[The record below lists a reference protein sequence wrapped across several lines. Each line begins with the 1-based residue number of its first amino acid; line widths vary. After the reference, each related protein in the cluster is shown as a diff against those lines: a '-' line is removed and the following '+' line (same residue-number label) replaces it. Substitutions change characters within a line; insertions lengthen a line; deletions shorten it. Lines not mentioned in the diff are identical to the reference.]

1 MSWSFAGTLAACAG
15 TAAKHGLNAVF
26 GWIIQHYYILIMKKV
41 LVDLTIKEVKQVND
55 NCVLLV
61 MGCDKPLPETFPG
74 QFAELR
80 IDSTPSVLLRR
91 PISVHSFD
99 AEKNEVG
106 FLVQLVGDG
115 TRWLGSLKVGD
126 KVNTL
131 MPLGNGFTLPES
143 AGKRYLLVGGGV
155 GSAPL
160 YYLAQELKARGCD
173 FTILIGARS
182 AKDLYLREAY
192 ETLGRVE
199 YTTEDATLGEKGYVT
214 NHSVLGEKFDFIF
227 TCGPKPMM
235 LSVAKYARESG
246 IGCEVSLENKMAC
259 GLGACLC
266 CVEDT
271 KEGHKCVCTDGPVF
285 SIDELKW

>member
-1 MSWSFAGTLAACAG
+1 
-15 TAAKHGLNAVF
+15 
-26 GWIIQHYYILIMKKV
+26 MKKV
-41 LVDLTIKEVKQVND
+41 LVDLVIKEIQQVNA

-61 MGCDKPLPETFPG
+61 MASETPFPDVRPG

-80 IDSTPSVLLRR
+80 IDNTPTVMLRR

-99 AEKNEVG
+99 AAKNEIG
-106 FLVQLVGDG
+106 FLVQVVGDG
-115 TRWLGSLKVGD
+115 TKWLGSLKAGD

-131 MPLGNGFTLPES
+131 LPLGNGFTMPIVP
-143 AGKRYLLVGGGV
+143 GKKYLLVGGGV

-160 YYLAQELKARGCD
+160 YYLAQELAKGGNE

-182 AKDLYLREAY
+182 AKDLYRREAY
-192 ETLGRVE
+192 EALGRVE
-199 YTTEDATLGEKGYVT
+199 YTTEDGSLGEKGFVT
-214 NHSVLGEKFDFIF
+214 NHSLLAEKYDYIY

-235 LSVAKYARESG
+235 MAVARYARENN
-246 IGCEVSLENKMAC
+246 IACEVSLENKMAC

>member
-1 MSWSFAGTLAACAG
+1 
-15 TAAKHGLNAVF
+15 
-26 GWIIQHYYILIMKKV
+26 MKKV
-41 LVDLTIKEVKQVND
+41 LVDLTVKEVKRAND
-55 NCVLLV
+55 NCILLV
-61 MGCDKPLPETFPG
+61 MGCDKPLPETLPG

-80 IDSTPSVLLRR
+80 VDGVPTVMLRR

-99 AEKNEVG
+99 AVKNEVG

-115 TRWLGSLKVGD
+115 TRRLCSLKAGD

-131 MPLGNGFTLPES
+131 MPLGNGFTLPEV
-143 AGKRYLLVGGGV
+143 AGKKYLLVGGGV

-182 AKDLYLREAY
+182 AKELYLREAY
-192 ETLGRVE
+192 EALGRVE
-199 YTTEDATLGEKGYVT
+199 YTTEDGSLGEKGYVT
-214 NHSVLGEKFDFIF
+214 NHTVLNNGFDHIY

-235 LSVAKYARESG
+235 VAVAKYARANN

-271 KEGHKCVCTDGPVF
+271 KDGHRCVCTDGPVF

>member
-1 MSWSFAGTLAACAG
+1 
-15 TAAKHGLNAVF
+15 
-26 GWIIQHYYILIMKKV
+26 MKKV
-41 LVDLTIKEVKQVND
+41 LVDLTIKEVQHVNA

-61 MGCDKPLPETFPG
+61 MCSETPLPATLPG

-80 IDSTPSVLLRR
+80 VDNTPSVVLRR

-99 AEKNEVG
+99 AEKNEIG
-106 FLVQLVGDG
+106 FLVQVVGDG
-115 TRWLGSLKVGD
+115 TRWLASLKVGD

-131 MPLGNGFTLPES
+131 MPLGNGFTMPAES
-143 AGKRYLLVGGGV
+143 GGRYLLVGGGV

-160 YYLAQELKARGCD
+160 YYLAEQLKKNGND
-173 FTILIGARS
+173 FVILIGAR
-182 AKDLYLREAY
+182 AQKDLYRRDAY
-192 ETLGRVE
+192 EALGRVE
-199 YTTEDATLGEKGYVT
+199 YTTEDGSLGEKGYVT
-214 NHSVLGEKFDFIF
+214 NHSVLAEKFDRIY

-235 LSVAKYARESG
+235 LAVAKYARENG
-246 IGCEVSLENKMAC
+246 IACEVSLENKMAC

>member
-1 MSWSFAGTLAACAG
+1 
-15 TAAKHGLNAVF
+15 
-26 GWIIQHYYILIMKKV
+26 MKKV
-41 LVDLTIKEVKQVND
+41 LVDLTIKEVQHVNA

-61 MGCDKPLPETFPG
+61 MKSETPFPDVRPG

-80 IDSTPSVLLRR
+80 IDQTPTVVLRR

-99 AEKNEVG
+99 AEKNEIG
-106 FLVQLVGDG
+106 FLVQVVGDG
-115 TRWLGSLKVGD
+115 TKWLGSLKAGD

-131 MPLGNGFTLPES
+131 LPLGNGFTKPAE
-143 AGKRYLLVGGGV
+143 AGKKYLLVGGGV

-160 YYLAQELKARGCD
+160 YYLAEELKKSGNE

-182 AKDLYLREAY
+182 AKDLYRREAY
-192 ETLGRVE
+192 EALGRVE
-199 YTTEDATLGEKGYVT
+199 YTTEDGSLGEKGYVT
-214 NHSVLGEKFDFIF
+214 NHSLLAEKYDYIY

-235 LSVAKYARESG
+235 MAVARYARENG
-246 IGCEVSLENKMAC
+246 IACEVSLENKMAC

>member
-1 MSWSFAGTLAACAG
+1 
-15 TAAKHGLNAVF
+15 
-26 GWIIQHYYILIMKKV
+26 MKKV
-41 LVDLTIKEVKQVND
+41 LVDLTIKEVQHVNA

-61 MGCDKPLPETFPG
+61 MCSETPLPATLPG

-80 IDSTPSVLLRR
+80 VDNTPSVVLRR

-99 AEKNEVG
+99 AAKNEIG
-106 FLVQLVGDG
+106 FLVQVVGDG
-115 TRWLGSLKVGD
+115 TRWLASLKAGD

-131 MPLGNGFTLPES
+131 MPLGNGFTMPAES
-143 AGKRYLLVGGGV
+143 GGRYLLVGGGV

-160 YYLAQELKARGCD
+160 YYLAEQLKKNGND
-173 FTILIGARS
+173 FVILVGAR
-182 AKDLYLREAY
+182 AQKDLYRRDAY
-192 ETLGRVE
+192 EALGRVE
-199 YTTEDATLGEKGYVT
+199 YTTEDGSLGEKGYVT
-214 NHSVLGEKFDFIF
+214 NHSVLAEKFDRIY

-235 LSVAKYARESG
+235 LAVAKYARENG
-246 IGCEVSLENKMAC
+246 IECEVSLENKMAC

>member
-1 MSWSFAGTLAACAG
+1 
-15 TAAKHGLNAVF
+15 
-26 GWIIQHYYILIMKKV
+26 MKKV
-41 LVDLTIKEVKQVND
+41 LVDLVVKEVQQVNA

-61 MGCDKPLPETFPG
+61 MASETPFPEVRPG

-80 IDSTPSVLLRR
+80 IDETPAVMLRR
-91 PISVHSFD
+91 PISVHSFN
-99 AEKNEVG
+99 AEKNEIG
-106 FLVQLVGDG
+106 FLVQVVGEG
-115 TRWLGSLKVGD
+115 TKWLGSLKAGD

-131 MPLGNGFTLPES
+131 LPLGNGVTMPVG
-143 AGKRYLLVGGGV
+143 AGKRYVLVGGGV

-160 YYLAQELKARGCD
+160 YYLAEELKKGGNE

-182 AKDLYLREAY
+182 AKDLYRREAY
-192 ETLGRVE
+192 EALGRVE
-199 YTTEDATLGEKGYVT
+199 YTTEDGSLGEKGYVT
-214 NHSVLGEKFDFIF
+214 NHSLLAEKYDCIY

-235 LSVAKYARESG
+235 MAVARYARENN
-246 IGCEVSLENKMAC
+246 IACEVSLENKMAC

-271 KEGHKCVCTDGPVF
+271 KEGHRCVCTDGPVF

>member
-1 MSWSFAGTLAACAG
+1 
-15 TAAKHGLNAVF
+15 
-26 GWIIQHYYILIMKKV
+26 MKKV
-41 LVDLTIKEVKQVND
+41 LVDLTIKEVQHVNA

-61 MGCDKPLPETFPG
+61 MGCDKPLPDTRPG

-80 IDSTPSVLLRR
+80 IDGTPTVMLRR

-99 AEKNEVG
+99 AAKNEVG

-131 MPLGNGFTLPES
+131 MPLGNGFALPEG

-160 YYLAQELKARGCD
+160 YYLAQELKVRGCD
-173 FTILIGARS
+173 FVILIGARS

-192 ETLGRVE
+192 EALGRVE

-214 NHSVLGEKFDFIF
+214 NHSVLGENFDHIY

-235 LSVAKYARESG
+235 LSVARYAREKG
-246 IGCEVSLENKMAC
+246 IGCDVSLENRMAC

>member
-1 MSWSFAGTLAACAG
+1 
-15 TAAKHGLNAVF
+15 
-26 GWIIQHYYILIMKKV
+26 MKKV
-41 LVDLTIKEVKQVND
+41 LVDLVVKEVQQVNA
-55 NCVLLV
+55 NCVVLV
-61 MGCDKPLPETFPG
+61 MASETPFPEVRPG

-80 IDSTPSVLLRR
+80 IDETPTVMLRR
-91 PISVHSFD
+91 PISVHSFN
-99 AEKNEVG
+99 AEKNEIG
-106 FLVQLVGDG
+106 FLVQVVGDG
-115 TRWLGSLKVGD
+115 TRWLGSLKAGD

-131 MPLGNGFTLPES
+131 LPLGNGFTMPVAS
-143 AGKRYLLVGGGV
+143 GKRYLLVGGGV

-160 YYLAQELKARGCD
+160 YYLAEELKKGGNE

-182 AKDLYLREAY
+182 AKDLYRREAY
-192 ETLGRVE
+192 EALGRVE
-199 YTTEDATLGEKGYVT
+199 YTTEDGSLGEKGYVT
-214 NHSVLGEKFDFIF
+214 NHSLLAERYDCIY

-235 LSVAKYARESG
+235 MAVARYARENN
-246 IGCEVSLENKMAC
+246 IACEVSLENKMAC

>member
-1 MSWSFAGTLAACAG
+1 
-15 TAAKHGLNAVF
+15 
-26 GWIIQHYYILIMKKV
+26 MKKV
-41 LVDLTIKEVKQVND
+41 LVDLTVKEAHKVNA

-61 MGCDKPLPETFPG
+61 MTCETPLPDTRPG

-80 IDSTPSVLLRR
+80 IDGTPSVMLRR

-99 AEKNEVG
+99 AAKNEIG

-115 TRWLGSLKVGD
+115 TRWLGSLKAGG

-131 MPLGNGFTLPES
+131 MPLGNGFTLPEK
-143 AGKRYLLVGGGV
+143 AGEKCLLIGGGV

-160 YYLAQELKARGCD
+160 YYLAQALQSAGCEY
-173 FTILIGARS
+173 TILIGARS

-192 ETLGRVE
+192 EALGRVE
-199 YTTEDATLGEKGYVT
+199 YTTEDGSLGEKGYVT
-214 NHSVLGEKFDFIF
+214 NHSVLNESFDRIY

-235 LSVAKYARESG
+235 LSVAKYAREKSVA
-246 IGCEVSLENKMAC
+246 CEVSLENKMAC

-271 KEGHKCVCTDGPVF
+271 KEGHRCVCTDGPVF

>member
-1 MSWSFAGTLAACAG
+1 
-15 TAAKHGLNAVF
+15 
-26 GWIIQHYYILIMKKV
+26 MKKV
-41 LVDLTIKEVKQVND
+41 LVDLTIKEVQHVNS

-61 MGCDKPLPETFPG
+61 MHSETPLPMALPG

-80 IDSTPSVLLRR
+80 VDNTPSVVLRR

-99 AEKNEVG
+99 AEKNEIG
-106 FLVQLVGDG
+106 FLVQVVGDG
-115 TRWLGSLKVGD
+115 TRWLASLKEGD

-131 MPLGNGFTLPES
+131 MPLGNGFTMPEKS
-143 AGKRYLLVGGGV
+143 GERYLLVGGGV

-160 YYLAQELKARGCD
+160 YYLAQELKNKGCD
-173 FTILIGARS
+173 FALLIGARS
-182 AKDLYLREAY
+182 AKDLYRRDAY
-192 ETLGRVE
+192 EALGRVE
-199 YTTEDATLGEKGYVT
+199 YTTEDGSLGEKGYVT
-214 NHSVLGEKFDFIF
+214 NHSMLAEKFDRIY

-235 LSVAKYARESG
+235 LAVAKYARENG
-246 IGCEVSLENKMAC
+246 IECEVSLENKMAC

>member
-1 MSWSFAGTLAACAG
+1 M
-15 TAAKHGLNAVF
+15 NA
-26 GWIIQHYYILIMKKV
+26 
-41 LVDLTIKEVKQVND
+41 

-61 MGCDKPLPETFPG
+61 MCSETPLPATLPG

-80 IDSTPSVLLRR
+80 VDNTPSVVLRR

-99 AEKNEVG
+99 AAKNEIG
-106 FLVQLVGDG
+106 FLVQVVGDG
-115 TRWLGSLKVGD
+115 TRWLASLKAGD

-131 MPLGNGFTLPES
+131 MPLGNGFTMPAES
-143 AGKRYLLVGGGV
+143 GGRYLLVGGGV

-160 YYLAQELKARGCD
+160 YYLAEQLKKNGND
-173 FTILIGARS
+173 FVILVGAR
-182 AKDLYLREAY
+182 AQKDLYRRDAY
-192 ETLGRVE
+192 EALGRVE
-199 YTTEDATLGEKGYVT
+199 YTTEDGSLGEKGYVT
-214 NHSVLGEKFDFIF
+214 NHSVLAEKFDRIY

-235 LSVAKYARESG
+235 LAVAKYARENG
-246 IGCEVSLENKMAC
+246 IACEVSLENKMAC

>member
-1 MSWSFAGTLAACAG
+1 
-15 TAAKHGLNAVF
+15 
-26 GWIIQHYYILIMKKV
+26 MKKV
-41 LVDLTIKEVKQVND
+41 LVDLTVKEVKHVNA

-61 MGCDKPLPETFPG
+61 MGCDSPLPETRPG

-80 IDSTPSVLLRR
+80 VDSTPTVMLRR

-99 AEKNEVG
+99 ATKNEVG
-106 FLVQLVGDG
+106 FLVQVVGDG
-115 TRWLGSLKVGD
+115 TRWLGSLEVGD

-131 MPLGNGFTLPES
+131 MPLGNGFTVPET
-143 AGKRYLLVGGGV
+143 AGKKYLLVGGGV

-160 YYLAQELKARGCD
+160 YYLAQMLKERDCD

-182 AKDLYLREAY
+182 VNDLYLREAY
-192 ETLGRVE
+192 EALGRVE
-199 YTTEDATLGEKGYVT
+199 YTTEDGSLGEKGYVT
-214 NHSVLGEKFDFIF
+214 NHTVLGDGFDQIF

-235 LSVAKYARESG
+235 VAVAKFARENG
-246 IGCEVSLENKMAC
+246 IGCEVSLENNMAC

-271 KEGHKCVCTDGPVF
+271 KEGHRCVCTDGPVF
-285 SIDELKW
+285 SIEELKW

>member
-1 MSWSFAGTLAACAG
+1 
-15 TAAKHGLNAVF
+15 
-26 GWIIQHYYILIMKKV
+26 MKKV
-41 LVDLTIKEVKQVND
+41 LVDLTIKEVQHVNA

-61 MGCDKPLPETFPG
+61 MRSETPLPATLPG

-80 IDSTPSVLLRR
+80 VDNTPSVVLRR

-99 AEKNEVG
+99 AEKNEIG
-106 FLVQLVGDG
+106 FLVQVVGDG
-115 TRWLGSLKVGD
+115 TRWLASLEVGD

-131 MPLGNGFTLPES
+131 MPLGNGFTMPAER
-143 AGKRYLLVGGGV
+143 GGRYLLVGGGV

-160 YYLAQELKARGCD
+160 YYLAEQLKKNGND
-173 FTILIGARS
+173 FVILIGARA
-182 AKDLYLREAY
+182 AKDLYRRDAY
-192 ETLGRVE
+192 EALGRVE
-199 YTTEDATLGEKGYVT
+199 YTTEDGSLGEKGYVT
-214 NHSVLGEKFDFIF
+214 NHSVLAEKFDGIF

-235 LSVAKYARESG
+235 LAVAKYARENN
-246 IGCEVSLENKMAC
+246 IACEVSLENKMAC

>member
-1 MSWSFAGTLAACAG
+1 
-15 TAAKHGLNAVF
+15 
-26 GWIIQHYYILIMKKV
+26 MKKV
-41 LVDLTIKEVKQVND
+41 LVDLTIKEVQHVNA

-61 MGCDKPLPETFPG
+61 MCSETPLPETLPG

-80 IDSTPSVLLRR
+80 VDNTPSVVLRR

-99 AEKNEVG
+99 AEKNEIG
-106 FLVQLVGDG
+106 FLVQVVGDG
-115 TRWLGSLKVGD
+115 TRWLASLKVGD

-131 MPLGNGFTLPES
+131 MPLGNGFTMPAE
-143 AGKRYLLVGGGV
+143 GGGRYLLVGGGV

-160 YYLAQELKARGCD
+160 YYLAEQLRKNGND
-173 FTILIGARS
+173 FVILIGARA
-182 AKDLYLREAY
+182 AKDLYRRDAY
-192 ETLGRVE
+192 EALGRVE
-199 YTTEDATLGEKGYVT
+199 YTTEDGSLGEKGYVT
-214 NHSVLGEKFDFIF
+214 NHSVLAEKFDGIF

-235 LSVAKYARESG
+235 LAVAKYARENS
-246 IGCEVSLENKMAC
+246 IACEVSLENKMAC

>member
-1 MSWSFAGTLAACAG
+1 
-15 TAAKHGLNAVF
+15 
-26 GWIIQHYYILIMKKV
+26 MKKV
-41 LVDLTIKEVKQVND
+41 LVDLTIKEVQHVNA

-61 MGCDKPLPETFPG
+61 MRSETPLPATFPG
-74 QFAELR
+74 HFSELR
-80 IDSTPSVLLRR
+80 VDNTPSVVLRR

-99 AEKNEVG
+99 AEKNEIG
-106 FLVQLVGDG
+106 FLVQVVGDG
-115 TRWLGSLKVGD
+115 TRWLASLKVGD

-131 MPLGNGFTLPES
+131 MPLGNGFTMPAE
-143 AGKRYLLVGGGV
+143 AGGRYLLVGGGV

-160 YYLAQELKARGCD
+160 YYLAEQLKKNGND
-173 FTILIGARS
+173 FVILIGARS
-182 AKDLYLREAY
+182 EKDLYRRDAY
-192 ETLGRVE
+192 EALGQVE
-199 YTTEDATLGEKGYVT
+199 YTTEDGSLGEKGYVT
-214 NHSVLGEKFDFIF
+214 NHSILAEKFDRIY

-235 LSVAKYARESG
+235 LAVAKYARENG
-246 IGCEVSLENKMAC
+246 IACEVSLENKMAC

>member
-1 MSWSFAGTLAACAG
+1 
-15 TAAKHGLNAVF
+15 
-26 GWIIQHYYILIMKKV
+26 MKKV
-41 LVDLTIKEVKQVND
+41 LVDLVVKEVCQVNA

-61 MGCDKPLPETFPG
+61 MAGDAPFPDVRPG

-80 IDSTPSVLLRR
+80 IDETPSVVLRR

-99 AEKNEVG
+99 AEKNEIG
-106 FLVQLVGDG
+106 FLVQIVGDG
-115 TRWLGSLKVGD
+115 TRWLGSLKPGD

-131 MPLGNGFTLPES
+131 LPLGNGFTMPADS
-143 AGKRYLLVGGGV
+143 GKRYLLVGGGV

-160 YYLAQELKARGCD
+160 YYLARELKNGGHD
-173 FTILIGARS
+173 FVILIGARS

-192 ETLGRVE
+192 EALGRVE
-199 YTTEDATLGEKGYVT
+199 YTTEDGSLGEKGYVT
-214 NHSVLGEKFDFIF
+214 NHSLLAEKFDCIY

-235 LSVAKYARESG
+235 MAVARYARENG
-246 IGCEVSLENKMAC
+246 IACEVSLENKMAC